1 MNMESLIMF
10 DLTGKTALI
19 TGATGGI
26 GGEIAKAL
34 HAQGAV
40 VAVSGRNKEKLDALA
55 AELGSNVHTIVA
67 DLSNSDGIA
76 ALIKDADEAMGQ
88 IDILV
93 NNAGLTRDN
102 LSMRMKDE
110 EWNEVIDVN
119 LTAPFKLA
127 KTCQRGMM
135 KRRFGR
141 IINIS
146 SVVGTTGNPGQCNYV
161 ASKAGLMG
169 WTKAM
174 GMEIASRGITVNCV
188 APGFIATAMT
198 EALTD
203 DQKSGINAT
212 IPMGRMGAPN
222 EIASAVA
229 YRASDEAAF
238 VTGATIHVNGGM
250 AMV

>member
-1 MNMESLIMF
+1 MF
-10 DLTGKTALI
+10 DLTGKTALV

-26 GGEIAKAL
+26 GGSIARAL

-40 VAVSGRNKEKLDALA
+40 VGISGRNEDKLKALA
-55 AELGSNVHTIVA
+55 SELGDRVHVLPA
-67 DLSNSDGIA
+67 DLSNAEAID
-76 ALIKDADEAMGQ
+76 ALVKSADEAMGQ

-110 EWNEVIDVN
+110 EWQEVLDVN

-127 KTCQRGMM
+127 KAAQRGMM
-135 KRRFGR
+135 KRRSGR

-161 ASKAGLMG
+161 ASKAGMVG

-174 GMEIASRGITVNCV
+174 AAEVASRGITINCV

-203 DQKSGINAT
+203 DQKEKINAT
-212 IPMGRMGAPN
+212 IPMGRMGTDAD
-222 EIASAVA
+222 IAAAVA
-229 YRASDEAAF
+229 YLASDEAAY

-250 AMV
+250 AMI

>member
-1 MNMESLIMF
+1 MF
-10 DLTGKTALI
+10 DLSGKTALI

-40 VAVSGRNKEKLDALA
+40 VSISGRNKDKLDALA
-55 AELGSNVHTIVA
+55 AELGSNTHAIIA

-76 ALIKDADEAMGQ
+76 ALIKDAEAAMGQ

-110 EWNEVIDVN
+110 EWGDVIDVN

-127 KTCQRGMM
+127 KACQRGMM
-135 KRRFGR
+135 KRRNGR

-174 GMEIASRGITVNCV
+174 GMEVASRGITVNCV

-198 EALTD
+198 EALNE
-203 DQKSGINAT
+203 DQKEKINST
-212 IPMGRMGAPN
+212 IPMSRMGAPN
-222 EIASAVA
+222 EIASAVV
-229 YRASDEAAF
+229 YLASDEAAYM
-238 VTGATIHVNGGM
+238 TGATLHVNGGM
-250 AMV
+250 AMI